1 MKHKV
6 LLLALICVLFT
17 PRAAGALEGVKAAEG
32 LKAPQVLT
40 PEFLREACYN
50 YGAVNTVRMLTTGP
64 GSGLWSE
71 LLRHISDGETGWIIY
86 VPLFISGTEAGQ
98 ATQLSI
104 ALAEALPKNPHAVLS
119 LEYSFVSLRRVCSL
133 PFIDPDKAFI
143 RQYLQDVTR
152 AMQDINDPYMK
163 PDKDICLGRL
173 KASTSAANKRL
184 DAAALAG
191 AK

>member
-6 LLLALICVLFT
+6 LLLVLLCAFFT
-17 PRAAGALEGVKAAEG
+17 PAEPQALEGVKAAEG
-32 LKAPQVLT
+32 LKPPAVLT

-64 GSGLWSE
+64 ESGLWNE
-71 LLRHISDGETGWIIY
+71 LLRHIADGETGWIIY

-133 PFIDPDKAFI
+133 PFIDPDKEFI
-143 RQYLQDVTR
+143 RRYLQDVSK
-152 AMQDINDPYMK
+152 AMQDISDPYMK
-163 PDKDICLGRL
+163 SDKDICLGRL
-173 KASTSAANKRL
+173 KASVVAAHKRL
-184 DAAALAG
+184 DAAAQAS